1 MGWIKTKPLRLVV
14 ILLVLAMGGAIAWRI
29 TNVPMGPP
37 RMAPPPVPV
46 TATTVGQSEF
56 RDEILA
62 LGTAEA
68 RQSVT
73 ITAKVTETVRAV
85 NFRDGQTVTNGEIL
99 VELTNAEQSAQ
110 LAEAR
115 AQLQEAGQ
123 TLDRVQDLIQR
134 GAATQSRLDQAIAAR
149 NTAQAR
155 VEGIAARMSDRLIR
169 AAFDGVVGFRNVSPG
184 STVSPGAVITTLD
197 DVSTVKV
204 DFSVPERF
212 LSALAEGQIIQARS
226 DAYDERVFEGKV
238 TALNPRID
246 PVTRTVTV
254 RAEIPN
260 PDSALRPGMLMTV
273 RLQKDRR
280 IALAAPERSVYG
292 RADSHYVYKL
302 TADGKAMET
311 PVTIGVRTPGK
322 VEILSGLTPGDRIVV
337 DGVNRLRS
345 GATVNILSEEAPL
358 GS

>member
-1 MGWIKTKPLRLVV
+1 MIV
-14 ILLVLAMGGAIAWRI
+14 LVLAMGAAIAWRL
-29 TNVPMGPP
+29 TTVPMGPP
-37 RMAPPPVPV
+37 RMVPPPVPV
-46 TATTVGQSEF
+46 TVMSIGQAEF
-56 RDEILA
+56 RDEIVA

-68 RQSVT
+68 LQSVA

-85 NFRDGQTVTNGEIL
+85 NFRDGQPVKSGDIL

-115 AQLQEAGQ
+115 AQLQESRQ
-123 TLDRVQDLIQR
+123 TLERVQDLLAR
-134 GAATQSRLDQAIAAR
+134 GAATQSRLEQATAAR

-155 VEGIAARMSDRLIR
+155 VEAIAARMSDRLIQ

-184 STVSPGAVITTLD
+184 STVSPGTLITTLD
-197 DVSTVKV
+197 DIAAVKV

-212 LSALAEGQIIQARS
+212 LAALAEGQIIQARS
-226 DAYDERVFEGKV
+226 DAYDDRLFEGRV
-238 TALNPRID
+238 TAINPRID

-260 PDSALRPGMLMTV
+260 ADAALRPGMLMTV

-280 IALAAPERSVYG
+280 LALAAPERSVYG
-292 RADSHYVYKL
+292 RADSHFVYRL
-302 TADGKAMET
+302 SEDGKAIET
-311 PVTIGVRTPGK
+311 AVTIGVRTPGK
-322 VEILSGLTPGDRIVV
+322 IEIVAGLNPGDRIVV
-337 DGVNRLRS
+337 DGITRLRS
-345 GATVNILSEEAPL
+345 GATVNILAEEAPL

>member
-1 MGWIKTKPLRLVV
+1 LGWFKRYPVRSVV
-14 ILLVLAMGGAIAWRI
+14 IALVALMGIAIAWRLLA
-29 TNVPMGPP
+29 VPMGPP
-37 RMAPPPVPV
+37 RMAAPPVPV
-46 TATTVGQSEF
+46 TAMRIAQAEF

-73 ITAKVTETVRAV
+73 INAKVTETVRAV
-85 NFRDGQTVTNGEIL
+85 NFRDGQPVKSGDIL

-115 AQLQEAGQ
+115 AELQEANQ
-123 TLDRVQDLIQR
+123 TLERVQGLIQR
-134 GAATQSRLDQAIAAR
+134 GAATQSRLDQAQAAR

-169 AAFDGVVGFRNVSPG
+169 AAFDGVVGFRSVSPG
-184 STVSPGAVITTLD
+184 STVSPGTVITTLD

-212 LSALAEGQIIQARS
+212 LSALAEGQTIQARS
-226 DAYDERVFEGKV
+226 DAYDDRVFEGAV
-238 TALNPRID
+238 TAINPRID

-260 PDSALRPGMLMTV
+260 ADAALRPGMLMTV
-273 RLQKDRR
+273 RLQKDKR

-292 RADSHYVYKL
+292 RADAHYVYKL
-302 TADGKAMET
+302 TQDGKAMET
-311 PVTIGVRTPGK
+311 PVEIGVRTPGK
-322 VEILSGLTPGDRIVV
+322 IEILSGLTAGDRIVV
-337 DGVNRLRS
+337 DGVTRLRS